1 MKRKPPIAPRGQ
13 RNLASVAA
21 LSQDGATL
29 NETTIIA
36 ATLCGAALGAGLVWL
51 FGRQRISAAV
61 AESEARSQAAH
72 AEEKLALSKSLAT
85 AEANESSAR
94 SRIADLQ
101 RERDEREQALAEL
114 RRTKGEA
121 DSRVAALD
129 MQISEE
135 REQAAEK
142 LALLDT
148 AEKKLTDTFR
158 ALSAQALQ
166 NSNASFLELAN
177 ATLGKFQEKATGD
190 LAQKQQAI
198 AELLAPVRESLAR
211 VDTQMNEI
219 EKTRAGAYEGLIAQV
234 KSLGETQQQLRGET
248 GRLAS
253 VLRSTGARGRWGE
266 IQLRRVVEL
275 AGMQDHCDF
284 YEQQT
289 GGGEGGRLRPDMLV
303 KMPGGKT
310 IVVDSKV
317 PFSAYDRAI
326 SANDDVVRAAAYREH
341 AQAVRE
347 HIKALSAKSYWEQ
360 FGEAPEFVVL
370 FLPAETFF
378 GAAVEHDPEL
388 IEFSAEKNVMLTTP
402 MTLIALLRAVHYG
415 WRQEK
420 LAENAKLISELGA
433 ELYERLSK
441 LGEHFAKVGKSLG
454 SAVDAYNDAT
464 RSLET
469 RVFVTARKFKDLHAA
484 NGGKEIEEPKP
495 LEQTAR
501 SLQAPELLGGVQ
513 SASQSSLL

>member
-1 MKRKPPIAPRGQ
+1 MVCAACAGLGDPRTAAIRA
-13 RNLASVAA
+13 RNVAA
-21 LSQDGATL
+21 
-29 NETTIIA
+29 A
-36 ATLCGAALGAGLVWL
+36 ARIFDTFMLPG
-51 FGRQRISAAV
+51 GR
-61 AESEARSQAAH
+61 
-72 AEEKLALSKSLAT
+72 
-85 AEANESSAR
+85 
-94 SRIADLQ
+94 
-101 RERDEREQALAEL
+101 LAEL
-114 RRTKGEA
+114 RAAKSEA
-121 DSRVAALD
+121 DARLAALE

-135 REQAAEK
+135 RQQGAEK
-142 LALLDT
+142 LAILDD
-148 AEKKLTDTFR
+148 AQKKLTDAFH

-166 NSNASFLELAN
+166 QNNASFLELAKT
-177 ATLGKFQEKATGD
+177 ALGQFQEKASGD

-198 AELLAPVRESLAR
+198 AELLKPVSESLAR

-219 EKTRAGAYEGLIAQV
+219 EKTRAGAYEGLATQV
-234 KSLGETQQQLRGET
+234 KSLIETQRELRGET
-248 GRLAS
+248 GRLAN
-253 VLRSTGARGRWGE
+253 VLRSSGTRGRWGE

-284 YEQQT
+284 YEQQSAES
-289 GGGEGGRLRPDMLV
+289 EGGRLRPDMLV

-310 IVVDSKV
+310 VVVDSKV
-317 PFSAYDRAI
+317 PFSAYERAV
-326 SANDDVVRAAAYREH
+326 SATDEVTRAAAYREH

-378 GAAVEHDPEL
+378 GAAVEHDPGL

-420 LAENAKLISELGA
+420 LAENAKQISELGA

-441 LGEHFAKVGKSLG
+441 LGEHFSKVGRNLG

-484 NGGKEIEEPKP
+484 ANGKEIEEPKA
-495 LEQTAR
+495 LEQSAR
-501 SLQAPELLGGVQ
+501 SLQAPELLGGGT
-513 SASQSSLL
+513 LTEEGTN

>member
-1 MKRKPPIAPRGQ
+1 TI
-13 RNLASVAA
+13 
-21 LSQDGATL
+21 
-29 NETTIIA
+29 IIA
-36 ATLCGAALGAGLVWL
+36 ATVGGAAVGAGLAWIFL
-51 FGRQRISAAV
+51 RQRISAAV
-61 AESEARSQAAH
+61 SETEARLLTARAD
-72 AEEKLALSKSLAT
+72 EKLALSTRLAT
-85 AEANESSAR
+85 AEANAVAAGAR
-94 SRIADLQ
+94 VAEIQ
-101 RERDEREQALAEL
+101 REGGEREQAMADL
-114 RRTKGEA
+114 RRAKGDAEA
-121 DSRVAALD
+121 RVAALE

-135 REQAAEK
+135 REQGAEK
-142 LALLDT
+142 LALLDD
-148 AEKKLTDTFR
+148 AQRKLSDAFH

-166 NSNASFLELAN
+166 KNNAAFLELAKT
-177 ATLGKFQEKATGD
+177 ALGQFQEKASGD

-198 AELLAPVRESLAR
+198 AELLKPVRESLAR

-219 EKTRAGAYEGLIAQV
+219 EKTRAGAYEGLATQV
-234 KSLGETQQQLRGET
+234 KSLIETQRELRGET

-284 YEQQT
+284 YEQQSAD
-289 GGGEGGRLRPDMLV
+289 GEGGRLRPDMLV

-317 PFSAYDRAI
+317 PFSAYERAVT
-326 SANDDVVRAAAYREH
+326 AGDDETRIKAYREH
-341 AQAVRE
+341 AVAVRE
-347 HIKALSAKSYWEQ
+347 HIKALSAKNYWEQ

-378 GAAVEHDPEL
+378 GAAVEYDPEL

-420 LAENAKLISELGA
+420 LAENAKEISDLGS
-433 ELYERLSK
+433 ELYERLAK
-441 LGEHFAKVGKSLG
+441 LGEHFAKVGKNLG
-454 SAVDAYNDAT
+454 GAVDAYNEAT

-469 RVFVTARKFKDLHAA
+469 RVFVTARKFKDLHATS
-484 NGGKEIEEPKP
+484 GGKEIEEAKS
-495 LEQTAR
+495 LEQAPR
-501 SLQAPELLGGVQ
+501 SLQAPELLGGGNGESV
-513 SASQSSLL
+513 AN

>member
-1 MKRKPPIAPRGQ
+1 M
-13 RNLASVAA
+13 
-21 LSQDGATL
+21 
-29 NETTIIA
+29 
-36 ATLCGAALGAGLVWL
+36 WL
-51 FGRQRISAAV
+51 FARQRVGAAV
-61 AESEARSQAAH
+61 AEKEAKLQSEHSA
-72 AEEKLALSKSLAT
+72 EKLVLSTRFAT
-85 AEANESSAR
+85 AEVNATTAATRVAE
-94 SRIADLQ
+94 LQ
-101 RERDEREQALAEL
+101 RESEERERGLAEL
-114 RRTKGEA
+114 RAAKSEA
-121 DSRVAALD
+121 DARLAALE

-135 REQAAEK
+135 RQQGAEK
-142 LALLDT
+142 LAILDD
-148 AEKKLTDTFR
+148 AQKKLTDAFH

-166 NSNASFLELAN
+166 QNNASFLELAKT
-177 ATLGKFQEKATGD
+177 ALGQFQEKASGD

-198 AELLAPVRESLAR
+198 AELLKPVSESLAR

-219 EKTRAGAYEGLIAQV
+219 EKTRAGAYEGLATQV
-234 KSLGETQQQLRGET
+234 KSLIETQRELRGET
-248 GRLAS
+248 GRLAN
-253 VLRSTGARGRWGE
+253 VLRSSGTRGRWGE

-284 YEQQT
+284 YEQQSAES
-289 GGGEGGRLRPDMLV
+289 EGGRLRPDMLV

-310 IVVDSKV
+310 VVVDSKV
-317 PFSAYDRAI
+317 PFSAYERAV
-326 SANDDVVRAAAYREH
+326 SATDEVTRAAAYREH

-378 GAAVEHDPEL
+378 GAAVEHDPGL

-420 LAENAKLISELGA
+420 LAENAKQISELGA

-441 LGEHFAKVGKSLG
+441 LGEHFSKVGRNLG

-484 NGGKEIEEPKP
+484 ANGKEIEEPKA
-495 LEQTAR
+495 LEQSAR
-501 SLQAPELLGGVQ
+501 SLQAPELLGGGT
-513 SASQSSLL
+513 LTEEGTN

>member
-1 MKRKPPIAPRGQ
+1 M
-13 RNLASVAA
+13 
-21 LSQDGATL
+21 

-36 ATLCGAALGAGLVWL
+36 ATLCGAVLGAGLVWVFL
-51 FGRQRISAAV
+51 RPRIAGAV
-61 AESEARSQAAH
+61 AVREAGLLAAH
-72 AEEKLALSKSLAT
+72 AEEKLALAKSLAT
-85 AEANESSAR
+85 AEANDAAAR
-94 SRIADLQ
+94 LRVAELQ
-101 RERDEREQALAEL
+101 RECEERERALAEL
-114 RRTKGEA
+114 RMAKGQG

-129 MQISEE
+129 MQLSEA
-135 REQAAEK
+135 REQSAEK
-142 LALLDT
+142 LALLDD
-148 AEKKLTDTFR
+148 AQKKLTDAFH

-166 NSNASFLELAN
+166 SNNAAFLDLAH

-190 LAQKQQAI
+190 LAQKEQAI
-198 AELLAPVRESLAR
+198 AELLKPVRESLTR
-211 VDTQMNEI
+211 VDAQMQEI
-219 EKTRAGAYEGLIAQV
+219 EKTRAGAYQGLIEQV

-284 YEQQT
+284 YEQQSAE
-289 GGGEGGRLRPDMLV
+289 GESGRLRPDMLV

-326 SANDDVVRAAAYREH
+326 SANDDATRAAAYREH

-347 HIKALSAKSYWEQ
+347 HIKALAAKSYWEQ
-360 FGEAPEFVVL
+360 FGEAPEFVIM

-378 GAAVEHDPEL
+378 GAAVEHDPGL

-420 LAENAKLISELGA
+420 LAENAKLISDLGG
-433 ELYERLSK
+433 ELYKRVAK
-441 LGEHFAKVGKSLG
+441 LGDHFARLGKNLG
-454 SAVDAYNDAT
+454 NAVDAYNDAVG
-464 RSLET
+464 SLERT
-469 RVFVTARKFKDLHAA
+469 VLPQARKFKELHAA
-484 NGGKEIEEPKP
+484 PADREMPLLDP
-495 LEQTAR
+495 LEHAVR
-501 SLQAPELLGGVQ
+501 KLQAPELQ
-513 SASQSSLL
+513 ASGADQPPEQIVE

>member
-1 MKRKPPIAPRGQ
+1 M
-13 RNLASVAA
+13 
-21 LSQDGATL
+21 T
-29 NETTIIA
+29 ETIIIA

-51 FGRQRISAAV
+51 FLRQRINAAV
-61 AESEARSQAAH
+61 AEREARLQAAH
-72 AEEKLALSKSLAT
+72 AEEKLALSKNLAT
-85 AEANESSAR
+85 AEANDAAAR
-94 SRIADLQ
+94 ARVAELQ
-101 RERDEREQALAEL
+101 RECVERIGELSALRKTNSDSEAKNAALQAQLGEQA
-114 RRTKGEA
+114 
-121 DSRVAALD
+121 
-129 MQISEE
+129 Q
-135 REQAAEK
+135 QAAEK
-142 LALLDT
+142 LAVLDD
-148 AEKKLTDTFR
+148 AQKKLTDAFH

-166 NSNASFLELAN
+166 SNNAAFLDLAH
-177 ATLGKFQEKATGD
+177 ATLGKFQEKASGD
-190 LAQKQQAI
+190 LAQKEQAI
-198 AELLAPVRESLAR
+198 AELLKPVRESLTR
-211 VDTQMNEI
+211 VDAQMQEI

-284 YEQQT
+284 YEQQSAD
-289 GGGEGGRLRPDMLV
+289 GEGGRLRPDMLV

-317 PFSAYDRAI
+317 PFSAYDRAV
-326 SANDDVVRAAAYREH
+326 SANDDATRIAAYREH
-341 AQAVRE
+341 ALAVRE
-347 HIKALSAKSYWEQ
+347 HIKALAAKSYWEQ
-360 FGEAPEFVVL
+360 FGDAPEFVVL

-420 LAENAKLISELGA
+420 LAENAKEISDLGG
-433 ELYERLSK
+433 ELYERLAK
-441 LGEHFAKVGKSLG
+441 LGEHFARVGKNLG
-454 SAVDAYNDAT
+454 GAVDAYNEAT

-469 RVFVTARKFKDLHAA
+469 RVFVSARKFKELHATA
-484 NGGKEIEEPKP
+484 AGREIEELKP
-495 LEQTAR
+495 LEQGAR
-501 SLQAPELLGGVQ
+501 SLQAPELLANGSGE
-513 SASQSSLL
+513 APSQTAK

>member
-1 MKRKPPIAPRGQ
+1 M
-13 RNLASVAA
+13 AA
-21 LSQDGATL
+21 A
-29 NETTIIA
+29 
-36 ATLCGAALGAGLVWL
+36 
-51 FGRQRISAAV
+51 RV
-61 AESEARSQAAH
+61 AE
-72 AEEKLALSKSLAT
+72 
-85 AEANESSAR
+85 
-94 SRIADLQ
+94 LQ
-101 RERDEREQALAEL
+101 RDSEERERALAEL
-114 RRTKGEA
+114 RAAKSEA
-121 DSRVAALD
+121 DARLAALE

-135 REQAAEK
+135 RQQGAEK
-142 LALLDT
+142 LAILDD
-148 AEKKLTDTFR
+148 AQKKLTDAFH

-166 NSNASFLELAN
+166 QNNASFLELAKT
-177 ATLGKFQEKATGD
+177 ALGQFQEKASGD

-198 AELLAPVRESLAR
+198 AELLKPVSESLAR

-219 EKTRAGAYEGLIAQV
+219 EKTRAGAYEGLATQV
-234 KSLGETQQQLRGET
+234 KSLIETQRELRGET
-248 GRLAS
+248 GRLAN
-253 VLRSTGARGRWGE
+253 VLRSSGTRGRWGE

-284 YEQQT
+284 YEQQSAES
-289 GGGEGGRLRPDMLV
+289 EGGRLRPDMLV

-310 IVVDSKV
+310 VVVDSKV
-317 PFSAYDRAI
+317 PFSAYERAV
-326 SANDDVVRAAAYREH
+326 SATDEVTRAAAYREH

-378 GAAVEHDPEL
+378 GAAVEHDPGL

-420 LAENAKLISELGA
+420 LAENAKQISELGA

-441 LGEHFAKVGKSLG
+441 LGEHFSKVGRNLG

-484 NGGKEIEEPKP
+484 ANGKEIEEPKS
-495 LEQTAR
+495 LEQSAR
-501 SLQAPELLGGVQ
+501 SLQAPELLGGGT
-513 SASQSSLL
+513 LTEEGTN

>member
-1 MKRKPPIAPRGQ
+1 M
-13 RNLASVAA
+13 
-21 LSQDGATL
+21 

-36 ATLCGAALGAGLVWL
+36 ATLCGGALGAGLVWL
-51 FGRQRISAAV
+51 FGRQRIAGAV
-61 AESEARSQAAH
+61 AESEARLQAAH
-72 AEEKLALSKSLAT
+72 AEEKLALARSLAT
-85 AEANESSAR
+85 AEANDAAAR
-94 SRIADLQ
+94 ARVADLQ
-101 RERDEREQALAEL
+101 REAAEREKALAEL
-114 RRTKGEA
+114 RRTKGEG
-121 DSRVAALD
+121 DSRVAALE

-142 LALLDT
+142 LALLDD
-148 AEKKLTDTFR
+148 AQKKLTDAFH

-166 NSNASFLELAN
+166 KNNAAFLELAQ
-177 ATLGKFQEKATGD
+177 AKLGQFQEKATGD

-284 YEQQT
+284 YEQQSAE
-289 GGGEGGRLRPDMLV
+289 GEGGRLRPDMLV

-317 PFSAYDRAI
+317 PFSAYDRAV
-326 SANDDVVRAAAYREH
+326 SANDDTVRAAAYREH

-420 LAENAKLISELGA
+420 LAENAKQISELGA

-441 LGEHFAKVGKSLG
+441 LGEHFAKVGKNLG
-454 SAVDAYNDAT
+454 NAVDAYNDAT

-469 RVFVTARKFKDLHAA
+469 RVFVTARKFKELHAA
-484 NGGKEIEEPKP
+484 NGGREIEEAKP

-501 SLQAPELLGGVQ
+501 NLQAPELLGGGMEN
-513 SASQSSLL
+513 SE

>member
-1 MKRKPPIAPRGQ
+1 M
-13 RNLASVAA
+13 
-21 LSQDGATL
+21 
-29 NETTIIA
+29 NETTLIVTALAAAAIGAGIA
-36 ATLCGAALGAGLVWL
+36 WLFLRRNSEAEAARRREEHGAEKLQLSTRLATL
-51 FGRQRISAAV
+51 
-61 AESEARSQAAH
+61 
-72 AEEKLALSKSLAT
+72 EEKA
-85 AEANESSAR
+85 AR
-94 SRIADLQ
+94 IPVLEGELVE
-101 RERDEREQALAEL
+101 RERTLDTAREA
-114 RRTKGEA
+114 KSEA
-121 DSRVAALD
+121 DSRVAELK

-135 REQAAEK
+135 REQAVEK
-142 LALLDT
+142 LALLDD
-148 AEKKLTDTFR
+148 AQKKLTDAFH

-166 NSNASFLELAN
+166 NNNASFLELAKT
-177 ATLGKFQEKATGD
+177 ALGQFQEKATGD
-190 LAQKQQAI
+190 LAAKQQAI
-198 AELLAPVRESLAR
+198 AELLKPVRESLAR

-284 YEQQT
+284 YEQQSAD
-289 GGGEGGRLRPDMLV
+289 GEGGRLRPDMLV

-326 SANDDVVRAAAYREH
+326 SANDDASRIAAYREH

-420 LAENAKLISELGA
+420 LAENAKQISDLGG
-433 ELYERLSK
+433 ELYERLAK
-441 LGEHFAKVGKSLG
+441 LGEHFAKVGKNLG
-454 SAVDAYNDAT
+454 GAVDAYNDAT

-469 RVFVTARKFKDLHAA
+469 RVFVTARKFKELQAA

-501 SLQAPELLGGVQ
+501 SLQAPELLGGETTKP
-513 SASQSSLL
+513 

>member
-1 MKRKPPIAPRGQ
+1 M
-13 RNLASVAA
+13 
-21 LSQDGATL
+21 
-29 NETTIIA
+29 NETILIA
-36 ATLCGAALGAGLVWL
+36 ATLCGAALGAGLTWL
-51 FGRQRISAAV
+51 FWRQRVADAV
-61 AESEARSQAAH
+61 AGAVGEREARLQGVH

-85 AEANESSAR
+85 AEANDAAAR
-94 SRIADLQ
+94 ARVAELQ
-101 RERDEREQALAEL
+101 REGEDRERALAEL
-114 RRTKGEA
+114 RRTKGDA
-121 DSRVAALD
+121 DSRVAALE
-129 MQISEE
+129 MQLAEE
-135 REQAAEK
+135 REQAVEK
-142 LALLDT
+142 LTLLDD
-148 AEKKLTDTFR
+148 AQKKLTDAFH

-166 NSNASFLELAN
+166 SNNAAFLDLAH

-190 LAQKQQAI
+190 LAQKEQAI
-198 AELLAPVRESLAR
+198 AELLKPVRESLTR
-211 VDTQMNEI
+211 VDAQMQEI
-219 EKTRAGAYEGLIAQV
+219 EKTRAGAYQGLIEQV

-284 YEQQT
+284 YEQQSAE
-289 GGGEGGRLRPDMLV
+289 GESGRLRPDMLV

-326 SANDDVVRAAAYREH
+326 SANDDVLRAAAYREH

-347 HIKALSAKSYWEQ
+347 HIKALAAKSYWEQ
-360 FGEAPEFVVL
+360 FGEAPEFVVM

-378 GAAVEHDPEL
+378 GAAVEHDPGL

-420 LAENAKLISELGA
+420 LAENAKLISDLGG
-433 ELYERLSK
+433 ELYKRVAK
-441 LGEHFAKVGKSLG
+441 LGDHFARLGKNLG
-454 SAVDAYNDAT
+454 NAVDAYNDAVG
-464 RSLET
+464 SLERT
-469 RVFVTARKFKDLHAA
+469 VLPQARKFKELHAA
-484 NGGKEIEEPKP
+484 PADREMPLLDP
-495 LEQTAR
+495 LEHAVR
-501 SLQAPELLGGVQ
+501 KLQAPELQANGAEK
-513 SASQSSLL
+513 SAEPVAE

>member
-1 MKRKPPIAPRGQ
+1 MKD
-13 RNLASVAA
+13 A
-21 LSQDGATL
+21 L
-29 NETTIIA
+29 IIA
-36 ATLCGAALGAGLVWL
+36 ATILGAVLGAVLAWL
-51 FGRQRISAAV
+51 FLRQRAAAAV
-61 AESEARSQAAH
+61 AESGARLHAAH
-72 AEEKLALSKSLAT
+72 ADEKLTLSKNLAT
-85 AEANESSAR
+85 AEANDAAAR
-94 SRIADLQ
+94 ARIADLQ
-101 RERDEREQALAEL
+101 REAADRERALEEL
-114 RRTKGEA
+114 RRAKGDA
-121 DSRVAALD
+121 DTRLAALG

-135 REQAAEK
+135 REQATEK
-142 LALLDT
+142 LALLDD
-148 AEKKLTDTFR
+148 AQKKLTDAFH

-166 NSNASFLELAN
+166 KNNASFLVLAHE
-177 ATLGKFQEKATGD
+177 TLGKFQEKATGD

-198 AELLAPVRESLAR
+198 AELLKPVRESLAR

-284 YEQQT
+284 YEQQSAD
-289 GGGEGGRLRPDMLV
+289 GEGGKLRPDMLV

-317 PFSAYDRAI
+317 PFSAYDRAV
-326 SANDDVVRAAAYREH
+326 SANDDATRIAAYREH
-341 AQAVRE
+341 ALAVRE
-347 HIKALSAKSYWEQ
+347 HIKALAAKSYWEQ

-378 GAAVEHDPEL
+378 GAAVEHDPGL

-402 MTLIALLRAVHYG
+402 MTLIALLRAVHDG

-420 LAENAKLISELGA
+420 LAENAKQISDLGG
-433 ELYERLSK
+433 ELYERLAK
-441 LGEHFAKVGKSLG
+441 LGEHFAKVGKNLG
-454 SAVDAYNDAT
+454 GAVDAYNDAT

-469 RVFVTARKFKDLHAA
+469 RVFVSARKFKELHATA
-484 NGGKEIEEPKP
+484 AGREIEELKP
-495 LEQTAR
+495 LDQNAR
-501 SLQAPELLGGVQ
+501 SLQAPELLANGSGEAPS
-513 SASQSSLL
+513 SATE

>member
-1 MKRKPPIAPRGQ
+1 M
-13 RNLASVAA
+13 
-21 LSQDGATL
+21 

-51 FGRQRISAAV
+51 FLRQRIRGAA
-61 AESEARSQAAH
+61 AEGEARVQAAQ
-72 AEEKLALSKSLAT
+72 AEEKIALARSLAT
-85 AEANESSAR
+85 AEANDAGSRAR
-94 SRIADLQ
+94 VAELQ
-101 RERDEREQALAEL
+101 REAGVREGALADL
-114 RRTKGEA
+114 RGAKGDA

-129 MQISEE
+129 MQISAE
-135 REQAAEK
+135 REQSAEK
-142 LALLDT
+142 LALLDD
-148 AEKKLTDTFR
+148 AQKKLTDAFH

-166 NSNASFLELAN
+166 KNNAAFLDLAH

-190 LAQKQQAI
+190 LAQKEQAI
-198 AELLAPVRESLAR
+198 AELLKPVRESLTR
-211 VDTQMNEI
+211 VDAQMQEI
-219 EKTRAGAYEGLIAQV
+219 EKTRAGAYQGLIEQV

-275 AGMQDHCDF
+275 AGMHDHCDF
-284 YEQQT
+284 YEQQSAE
-289 GGGEGGRLRPDMLV
+289 GEGGRLRPDMLV

-326 SANDDVVRAAAYREH
+326 SATDDTVRAAEYRSH
-341 AQAVRE
+341 ALLVRE
-347 HIKALSAKSYWEQ
+347 HIKALAAKSYWEQ
-360 FGEAPEFVVL
+360 FGEAPEFVVM

-378 GAAVEHDPEL
+378 GAAVEHDPGL

-420 LAENAKLISELGA
+420 LAENAKLISDLGG
-433 ELYERLSK
+433 ELYKRVAK
-441 LGEHFAKVGKSLG
+441 LGDHFARLGKNLG
-454 SAVDAYNDAT
+454 NAVDAYNDAVG
-464 RSLET
+464 SLERT
-469 RVFVTARKFKDLHAA
+469 VLPQARKFKELHAA
-484 NGGKEIEEPKP
+484 PADREVPLLDP
-495 LEQTAR
+495 LEHAVR
-501 SLQAPELLGGVQ
+501 KLQAPELQANGADKSPEPV
-513 SASQSSLL
+513 AE

>member
-1 MKRKPPIAPRGQ
+1 LKD
-13 RNLASVAA
+13 A
-21 LSQDGATL
+21 L
-29 NETTIIA
+29 IIA
-36 ATLCGAALGAGLVWL
+36 ATILGAVPGAVLAWL
-51 FGRQRISAAV
+51 FLRQRAAAAV
-61 AESEARSQAAH
+61 AECEARMQAAH
-72 AEEKLALSKSLAT
+72 ADEKLALAKALAT
-85 AEANESSAR
+85 AEANDSTGRA
-94 SRIADLQ
+94 RIADLQ
-101 RERDEREQALAEL
+101 REAGERERGMDEL
-114 RRTKGEA
+114 RRAKGEA
-121 DSRVAALD
+121 DARVAALE

-135 REQAAEK
+135 RQQATEK
-142 LALLDT
+142 LALLDD
-148 AEKKLTDTFR
+148 AQKKLTDAFH

-166 NSNASFLELAN
+166 RNNASFLELAN
-177 ATLGKFQEKATGD
+177 EALGKFQEKASGD

-198 AELLAPVRESLAR
+198 AELLKPVRESLAR

-284 YEQQT
+284 YEQQSAD
-289 GGGEGGRLRPDMLV
+289 GESGKLRPDMLV

-317 PFSAYDRAI
+317 PFSAYDRAV
-326 SANDDVVRAAAYREH
+326 SANDDGVRLAAYREH

-347 HIKALSAKSYWEQ
+347 HIRALSAKSYWEQ

-420 LAENAKLISELGA
+420 LAENARQISDLGA
-433 ELYERLSK
+433 ELYERLAK
-441 LGEHFAKVGKSLG
+441 LGEHFAKVGKNLG
-454 SAVDAYNDAT
+454 NAVDAYNDAT

-469 RVFVTARKFKDLHAA
+469 RVFVTARKFKELHAA

-495 LEQTAR
+495 LEQSAR
-501 SLQAPELLGGVQ
+501 SLQAPELLGGGGT
-513 SASQSSLL
+513 SQHPTA

>member
-1 MKRKPPIAPRGQ
+1 M
-13 RNLASVAA
+13 
-21 LSQDGATL
+21 

-36 ATLCGAALGAGLVWL
+36 ATLCGAALGAGLAWL
-51 FGRQRISAAV
+51 FLRQRIAGAV
-61 AESEARSQAAH
+61 AEREAGLQAAH
-72 AEEKLALSKSLAT
+72 AGEKLALAKSLAT
-85 AEANESSAR
+85 AEANDAAAR
-94 SRIADLQ
+94 SRVAELQ
-101 RERDEREQALAEL
+101 RECEERERALAEL

-121 DSRVAALD
+121 ESRVAALD

-135 REQAAEK
+135 REQSAEK
-142 LALLDT
+142 LALLDD
-148 AEKKLTDTFR
+148 AQKKLTDAFH

-166 NSNASFLELAN
+166 SNNAAFLDLAH

-190 LAQKQQAI
+190 LAQKEQAI
-198 AELLAPVRESLAR
+198 AELLKPVRESLTR
-211 VDTQMNEI
+211 VDAQMQEI
-219 EKTRAGAYEGLIAQV
+219 EKTRAGAYQGLIEQV
-234 KSLGETQQQLRGET
+234 KSLGETHQQLRNET

-284 YEQQT
+284 YEQQSAE
-289 GGGEGGRLRPDMLV
+289 GESGRLRPDMLV

-310 IVVDSKV
+310 IIVDSKV

-326 SANDDVVRAAAYREH
+326 SANDDATRAAAYREH

-347 HIKALSAKSYWEQ
+347 HIKALAAKSYWEQ
-360 FGEAPEFVVL
+360 FGAAPEFVIM

-378 GAAVEHDPEL
+378 GAAVEHDPGL

-420 LAENAKLISELGA
+420 LAENAKLISDLGG
-433 ELYERLSK
+433 ELYKRVAK
-441 LGEHFAKVGKSLG
+441 LGDHFARLGKNLG
-454 SAVDAYNDAT
+454 NAVDAYNDAVG
-464 RSLET
+464 SLERT
-469 RVFVTARKFKDLHAA
+469 VLPQARKFKELHAA
-484 NGGKEIEEPKP
+484 PADREMPVLDP
-495 LEQTAR
+495 LEHAVR
-501 SLQAPELLGGVQ
+501 KLQAPELQANGAEQTPEQV
-513 SASQSSLL
+513 AE

>member
-1 MKRKPPIAPRGQ
+1 M
-13 RNLASVAA
+13 
-21 LSQDGATL
+21 
-29 NETTIIA
+29 
-36 ATLCGAALGAGLVWL
+36 WL
-51 FGRQRISAAV
+51 FARQRVGAAV
-61 AESEARSQAAH
+61 AEKEAKLQAEHGA
-72 AEEKLALSKSLAT
+72 EKLALSTRLAT
-85 AEANESSAR
+85 AEANATSAAVR
-94 SRIADLQ
+94 VVELQ
-101 RERDEREQALAEL
+101 REGEERERALAEL
-114 RRTKGEA
+114 RTAKSEA
-121 DSRVAALD
+121 DARLAALE

-135 REQAAEK
+135 RQQGAEK
-142 LALLDT
+142 LAILDD
-148 AEKKLTDTFR
+148 AQKKLTDAFH

-166 NSNASFLELAN
+166 QNNASFLELAKT
-177 ATLGKFQEKATGD
+177 ALGQFQEKASGD

-198 AELLAPVRESLAR
+198 AELLKPVSESLAR

-219 EKTRAGAYEGLIAQV
+219 EKTRAGAYEGLATQV
-234 KSLGETQQQLRGET
+234 KSLIETQRELRGET
-248 GRLAS
+248 GRLAN
-253 VLRSTGARGRWGE
+253 VLRSSGTRGRWGE

-284 YEQQT
+284 YEQQSAES
-289 GGGEGGRLRPDMLV
+289 EGGRLRPDMLV

-310 IVVDSKV
+310 VVVDSKV
-317 PFSAYDRAI
+317 PFSAYERAV
-326 SANDDVVRAAAYREH
+326 SATDEVTRTAAYREH

-378 GAAVEHDPEL
+378 GAAVEHDPGL

-420 LAENAKLISELGA
+420 LAENAKQISELGA

-441 LGEHFAKVGKSLG
+441 LGEHFSKVGRNLG

-484 NGGKEIEEPKP
+484 ANGKEIEEPKS
-495 LEQTAR
+495 LEQSAR
-501 SLQAPELLGGVQ
+501 SLQAPELLGGGT
-513 SASQSSLL
+513 LTEEGTN

>member
-1 MKRKPPIAPRGQ
+1 MWLFARQ
-13 RNLASVAA
+13 RV
-21 LSQDGATL
+21 
-29 NETTIIA
+29 
-36 ATLCGAALGAGLVWL
+36 GAAVVEKEAKLQSEHGA
-51 FGRQRISAAV
+51 
-61 AESEARSQAAH
+61 
-72 AEEKLALSKSLAT
+72 EKLALSTRLAT
-85 AEANESSAR
+85 AEANATTAAAR
-94 SRIADLQ
+94 VAELQ
-101 RERDEREQALAEL
+101 RDSEERERALAEL
-114 RRTKGEA
+114 RAAKSDA
-121 DSRVAALD
+121 DARVAALE

-135 REQAAEK
+135 RQQGAEK
-142 LALLDT
+142 LAILDD
-148 AEKKLTDTFR
+148 AQKKLTDAFH

-166 NSNASFLELAN
+166 QNNASFLELAKT
-177 ATLGKFQEKATGD
+177 ALGQFQEKASGD

-198 AELLAPVRESLAR
+198 AELLKPVSESLAR

-219 EKTRAGAYEGLIAQV
+219 EKTRAGAYEGLATQV
-234 KSLGETQQQLRGET
+234 KSLIETQRELRGET
-248 GRLAS
+248 GRLAN
-253 VLRSTGARGRWGE
+253 VLRSSGTRGRWGE

-284 YEQQT
+284 YEQQSA
-289 GGGEGGRLRPDMLV
+289 ESEAGRLRPDMLV

-310 IVVDSKV
+310 VVVDSKV
-317 PFSAYDRAI
+317 PFSAYERAV
-326 SANDDVVRAAAYREH
+326 SATDEVTRTAAYREH

-378 GAAVEHDPEL
+378 GAAVEHDPGL

-420 LAENAKLISELGA
+420 LAENAKQISELGA

-441 LGEHFAKVGKSLG
+441 LGEHFSKVGRNLG

-484 NGGKEIEEPKP
+484 ANGKEIEEPKA
-495 LEQTAR
+495 LEQSAR
-501 SLQAPELLGGVQ
+501 SLQAPELLGGGT
-513 SASQSSLL
+513 LTEEGTN

>member
-1 MKRKPPIAPRGQ
+1 MAFADPCHCAPAHTGC
-13 RNLASVAA
+13 LA
-21 LSQDGATL
+21 LKDTILITAT
-29 NETTIIA
+29 I
-36 ATLCGAALGAGLVWL
+36 LGAVLGAVLAWL
-51 FGRQRISAAV
+51 FLRQRTAAAV
-61 AESEARSQAAH
+61 AESEARLHSAH
-72 AEEKLALSKSLAT
+72 ADEKLGLSKNLAT
-85 AEANESSAR
+85 AEANDSAAR
-94 SRIADLQ
+94 ARVADLQ
-101 RERDEREQALAEL
+101 REAGERERALDEL
-114 RRTKGEA
+114 RRAKGEA
-121 DSRVAALD
+121 DTRLAALG

-135 REQAAEK
+135 REQATEK
-142 LALLDT
+142 LALLDD
-148 AEKKLTDTFR
+148 AQKKLTDAFH

-166 NSNASFLELAN
+166 KNNASFLELAKS
-177 ATLGKFQEKATGD
+177 ALGQFQEKASGD

-198 AELLAPVRESLAR
+198 AELLKPVRESLAR

-284 YEQQT
+284 YEQQSAD
-289 GGGEGGRLRPDMLV
+289 GEAGRLRPDMLV

-326 SANDDVVRAAAYREH
+326 SANDDVIRIAAYREH

-420 LAENAKLISELGA
+420 LAENAKQISDLGA

-441 LGEHFAKVGKSLG
+441 LGDHFAKVGKNLG
-454 SAVDAYNDAT
+454 NAVDAYNDAT

-484 NGGKEIEEPKP
+484 NGGKAIEEAKP

-501 SLQAPELLGGVQ
+501 SLQAPELLAGGSGETPEQ
-513 SASQSSLL
+513 NAE

>member
-1 MKRKPPIAPRGQ
+1 M
-13 RNLASVAA
+13 
-21 LSQDGATL
+21 

-36 ATLCGAALGAGLVWL
+36 ATLCGGALGAGLVWL
-51 FGRQRISAAV
+51 FGRQRIAGAV
-61 AESEARSQAAH
+61 AESEARLQGVH
-72 AEEKLALSKSLAT
+72 ADQTLVLSKALAT
-85 AEANESSAR
+85 AEANDSAAR
-94 SRIADLQ
+94 ARVADLQ
-101 RERDEREQALAEL
+101 REAAGREQAMEEL
-114 RRTKGEA
+114 RQAKGDA
-121 DSRVAALD
+121 DTRLAALG

-135 REQAAEK
+135 RQQAAEK
-142 LALLDT
+142 LALLDD
-148 AEKKLTDTFR
+148 AQKKLTDAFH

-166 NSNASFLELAN
+166 KNNASFLELAKT
-177 ATLGKFQEKATGD
+177 ALGQFQEKASGD

-219 EKTRAGAYEGLIAQV
+219 ERTRAGAYEGLIAQV

-284 YEQQT
+284 YEQQSAD
-289 GGGEGGRLRPDMLV
+289 GEGGRLRPDMLV

-317 PFSAYDRAI
+317 PFSAYDRAV
-326 SANDDVVRAAAYREH
+326 SANDDVIRIAAYREH

-420 LAENAKLISELGA
+420 LAENAREISDLGA
-433 ELYERLSK
+433 ELYERLAK
-441 LGEHFAKVGKSLG
+441 LGEHFAKVGKNLG
-454 SAVDAYNDAT
+454 GAVDAYNDAT

-469 RVFVTARKFKDLHAA
+469 RVLVTARKFKELHATSA
-484 NGGKEIEEPKP
+484 GREIEELKP
-495 LEQTAR
+495 LEQSAR
-501 SLQAPELLGGVQ
+501 SLQAPELQAGG
-513 SASQSSLL
+513 SQENGGART

>member
-1 MKRKPPIAPRGQ
+1 M
-13 RNLASVAA
+13 
-21 LSQDGATL
+21 
-29 NETTIIA
+29 
-36 ATLCGAALGAGLVWL
+36 WL
-51 FGRQRISAAV
+51 FARQRVGAAV
-61 AESEARSQAAH
+61 AEKEAKLQAEHGA
-72 AEEKLALSKSLAT
+72 EKLALSTRFAT
-85 AEANESSAR
+85 AEANATTAATRVAE
-94 SRIADLQ
+94 LQ
-101 RERDEREQALAEL
+101 RESEERERGLAEL
-114 RRTKGEA
+114 RAAKSEA
-121 DSRVAALD
+121 DARVAALE

-135 REQAAEK
+135 RQQGAEK
-142 LALLDT
+142 LAILDD
-148 AEKKLTDTFR
+148 AQKKLTDAFH

-166 NSNASFLELAN
+166 QNNASFLELAKT
-177 ATLGKFQEKATGD
+177 ALGQFQEKASGD

-198 AELLAPVRESLAR
+198 AELLKPVSESLAR

-219 EKTRAGAYEGLIAQV
+219 EKTRAGAYEGLATQV
-234 KSLGETQQQLRGET
+234 KSLIETQRELRGET
-248 GRLAS
+248 GRLAN
-253 VLRSTGARGRWGE
+253 VLRSSGTRGRWGE

-284 YEQQT
+284 YEQQSAES
-289 GGGEGGRLRPDMLV
+289 EGGRLRPDMLV

-310 IVVDSKV
+310 VVVDSKV
-317 PFSAYDRAI
+317 PFSAYERAV
-326 SANDDVVRAAAYREH
+326 SATDEVTRTAAYREH

-378 GAAVEHDPEL
+378 GAAVEHDPGL

-420 LAENAKLISELGA
+420 LAENAKQISELGA

-441 LGEHFAKVGKSLG
+441 LGEHFSKVGRNLG

-484 NGGKEIEEPKP
+484 ANGKEIEEPKA
-495 LEQTAR
+495 LEQSAR
-501 SLQAPELLGGVQ
+501 SLQAPELLGGGM
-513 SASQSSLL
+513 LTEEGTN